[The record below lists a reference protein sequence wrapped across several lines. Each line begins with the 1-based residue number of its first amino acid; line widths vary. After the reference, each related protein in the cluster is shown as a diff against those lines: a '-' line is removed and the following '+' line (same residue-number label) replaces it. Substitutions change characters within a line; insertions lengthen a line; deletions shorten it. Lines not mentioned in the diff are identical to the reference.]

1 MTSEV
6 RPVVSVTADA
16 MVVVAAEPDAVDVTV
31 VAAAVVVTVV
41 AEVVVDTDVV
51 VDNAV
56 VEDVVKARAL
66 VIRVGLLSF
75 PEMRYQT
82 FELLAKLTL
91 LITTFN

>member
-6 RPVVSVTADA
+6 RPVVSVTADV

-56 VEDVVKARAL
+56 VEGQKRKGSEYDSDK
-66 VIRVGLLSF
+66 SS
-75 PEMRYQT
+75 
-82 FELLAKLTL
+82 
-91 LITTFN
+91 N